1 MSMLQLKDTNS
12 YKNIPVSFSALHD
25 QEYIHLLYFEI
36 PPKKRQ
42 RRSQSEKNCESYT
55 MDILKQQSITT
66 SSKSQRIKDLK
77 EH

>member
-1 MSMLQLKDTNS
+1 MSMAQ
-12 YKNIPVSFSALHD
+12 YKNIPVSFSTLHD

-55 MDILKQQSITT
+55 LDILKQQGSV
-66 SSKSQRIKDLK
+66 KSQRARDLK